1 MYANAKIGRRMPSTL
16 SRRLEDRIRELCF
29 QVACAQDLNFPEA
42 LSDLQIA
49 LNEFAQLQIALADF
63 KRRFG
68 NKTST
73 TILTWPGF
81 PNDRRR
87 ASSDTPKPGVE
98 HERQK
103 EAQKNARNC
112 G

>member
-1 MYANAKIGRRMPSTL
+1 MPLTP
-16 SRRLEDRIRELCF
+16 SRRLEDRIRELCL
-29 QVACAQDLNFPEA
+29 QVNYAQNANF
-42 LSDLQIA
+42 LSSISELQIA
-49 LNEFAQLQIALADF
+49 LNEFAQLQTAIAEF

-81 PNDRRR
+81 PHDRRR

-98 HERQK
+98 HEREK
-103 EAQKNARNC
+103 EAQKNARHC